1 MDNETKITN
10 DKINEILNDY
20 EQLKDKTNESFSS
33 VISRHLT
40 EQQKQSLYGI
50 MNDRDKM
57 ESILSSP
64 LAKMLAE
71 KYLKNGK

>member
-10 DKINEILNDY
+10 EKINEILDDY
-20 EQLKDKTNESFSS
+20 NQLKENTNEGLSQL
-33 VISRHLT
+33 ISRHLT
-40 EQQKQSLYGI
+40 EQQSQSLYNI

-57 ESILSSP
+57 ERILSSP

-71 KYLKNGK
+71 KYLKDGK